1 MKKLCTTKYFCI
13 FLIII
18 LIIFLFHI
26 FLTTNSK
33 SKIKLNIENFQD
45 TPKQGSAWTTSAA
58 DKQATE
64 DTTQAD
70 KDLQNKITNIV
81 KNQLDIIKTTQGA
94 LIKGPPGPPGQQGP
108 AGAQLIA
115 SGKLINKASSF
126 DTDSNPTPNYFL
138 PQYVLTRTG
147 GVNPLSSVSYM
158 DNNSAFASFQDWQFD
173 INNNIISRYDGK
185 CLTMDDPKK
194 NLLNSVL
201 YLDKCDPANSY
212 QKWKWDNISN
222 RLLSMNNNNTNTN
235 LQKVKCIIATDPSG
249 SNVNISNN
257 LNCIGDECTKSK
269 TIKKIAEVD
278 DCDINIVKDKE
289 VWTFI

>member
-33 SKIKLNIENFQD
+33 SKLNIENFQD
-45 TPKQGSAWTTSAA
+45 ASKSSSHWTTTATDKKEMAENAKA
-58 DKQATE
+58 DA
-64 DTTQAD
+64 
-70 KDLQNKITNIV
+70 DLQNKITNIV

-147 GVNPLSSVSYM
+147 GANPLSSVSYM

-194 NLLNSVL
+194 NLLNSIL